1 MLHPCVTV
9 SDQEGFW
16 SHLMAEPD
24 LELLSPGL
32 YFCSA
37 LWKRRGEVDVFTF
50 RSPSLRPPNCSM
62 QWLYFRCLIL
72 KTQGP
77 YIGDKVNEASS
88 LSPAFHEH
96 HLEQQ
101 AQREGP
107 QPQRKSWMVL
117 LSQAVFLMSWRDHD
131 VESQKF
137 CLSDTQGGDWR

>member
-1 MLHPCVTV
+1 MLFSALLGLIIRNHRTIYLKYLSVLPLLHQGADRSLGVGGGWWKRKCQETEHREVLLLLHPCVTF
-9 SDQEGFW
+9 QIRKGFW

-24 LELLSPGL
+24 LELVSPGL

-77 YIGDKVNEASS
+77 YIGD
-88 LSPAFHEH
+88 
-96 HLEQQ
+96 
-101 AQREGP
+101 R
-107 QPQRKSWMVL
+107 
-117 LSQAVFLMSWRDHD
+117 
-131 VESQKF
+131 
-137 CLSDTQGGDWR
+137 